1 MRKLPLRA
9 LVTVFGGVLAL
20 SACATTDEGNGDV
33 VTVATSANY
42 APFTMVETSGDLT
55 GYAIDIAEEMGERMG
70 ATVKFEKVDYKSLLQ
85 GVTTGRYDMSDG
97 SVVFTEE
104 RAKQLDYTHP
114 VASSGSV
121 AMVRA
126 ADKAKI
132 TGLDSSLAG
141 LRIGAVDGSVQ
152 QQWALANKADLGYSD
167 LVAYAGPSQAIL
179 DLKNGRIDAIVYD
192 TINALY
198 YAQKNPADGVAPVG
212 DSVNPSIVAATT
224 KKGNT
229 ELLDRVNK
237 ALTEMY
243 SDGTIGSLQM
253 EWFGQALP
261 TPTSLDAAN
270 PFPVAPTKSDQ

>member
-9 LVTVFGGVLAL
+9 MVAVFGAALAL
-20 SACATTDEGNGDV
+20 SACSASDEGDGDV

-42 APFTMVETSGDLT
+42 APFTMVETNGDLT
-55 GYAIDIAEEMGERMG
+55 GYAIDIAKEMGERMG
-70 ATVKFEKVDYKSLLQ
+70 VTVKFEKVDYKSLLQ
-85 GVTTGRYDMSDG
+85 GVTTGLYDMSDG
-97 SVVFTEE
+97 SVVYTEE

-121 AMVRA
+121 AMIRTG
-126 ADKAKI
+126 DKGMI
-132 TGLDSSLAG
+132 TGLNATLEG
-141 LRIGAVDGSVQ
+141 RRIGAVDGSVQ
-152 QQWALANKADLGYSD
+152 QQWALANKDELKYSEV
-167 LVAYAGPSQAIL
+167 VAYTGPSQAIL

-198 YAQKNPADGVAPVG
+198 FAKKNPSDGVAPVG

-237 ALTEMY
+237 ALDEMY
-243 SDGTIGSLQM
+243 EDGTLGALQV
-253 EWFGQALP
+253 EWFGEPLA
-261 TPTSLDAAN
+261 TPASVDASK
-270 PFPVAPTKSDQ
+270 PYPLAPTKSEH